1 MMEPASRQLDL
12 DLACV
17 ECGYNLRGLEPETK
31 CPECGRAVR
40 ATLDGLV
47 RNWDEA
53 TTERILRALRWLAR
67 SWWRTL
73 YIVVGTV
80 IYLWC
85 VLVAV
90 DAWREPLI
98 ILLVWSGPIF
108 IGIPLFLIWP
118 ILRAVA
124 CAGLQPLP
132 ARPRRDRDW
141 VFGIV
146 FALAP
151 GWSIPVGWL
160 APILIAS
167 SLQPRSLAF
176 TALFATVLMIAFA
189 FAWLLHL
196 NWLVGVYRDFDWRCP
211 RTGPPSGRDETGV
224 LRGSR
229 MGLVVMGIVILF
241 FDGLIFIST
250 QGMMPPFI
258 WLLGLAILNIANSE
272 GANRIIRAIEAER
285 KAIDRPPPAAT
296 ATAASPEQPAS

>member
-1 MMEPASRQLDL
+1 MTGTTPSQLDL

-17 ECGYNLRGLEPETK
+17 ACGYNLRGLESEAK

-73 YIVVGTV
+73 FLVLTVVF
-80 IYLWC
+80 YLFFLMN
-85 VLVAV
+85 LVNELPDPVVA
-90 DAWREPLI
+90 
-98 ILLVWSGPIF
+98 LLVWSGWIL
-108 IGIPLFLIWP
+108 IGVPLFLIWP
-118 ILRAVA
+118 IQRAM
-124 CAGLQPLP
+124 AGTELQSLP
-132 ARPRRDRDW
+132 ARRRRDRDW

-167 SLQPRSLAF
+167 WLQPRSLAF

-229 MGLVVMGIVILF
+229 TGLVVMGIVILF

-285 KAIDRPPPAAT
+285 KGIDRPPPAAT